1 MRSSQRRSVRHLH
14 KKQKEA
20 LNASFFIIKYS
31 YVLFS
36 LRRKAPKDS
45 LRLSPQTPSI
55 CWKMHTHGS
64 NVLQCSRGSHRP
76 PLPVREVPATG
87 QSAPAGARRAPC
99 ERLPIRCQQKR
110 RPADHASTAS
120 VDAVFYSRH
129 RTATGRTNGQAG
141 GLRLLFVLFL
151 SGQEKDTFLLYQ
163 RRIKM
168 SFSHRRENDEKSRRD
183 GVSDSHP
190 SAGKHIHTARKVLQC
205 SRGSHRPPLPVREV
219 CAAGSPRPQAQ
230 SCRPHK
236 RSSRRLAASFRSFL
250 VRRGKEHKMLI
261 FFEKHIYKGII
272 CKIILQIIPVN
283 DILTL

>member
-1 MRSSQRRSVRHLH
+1 M
-14 KKQKEA
+14 
-20 LNASFFIIKYS
+20 NASFFIIKYS

-64 NVLQCSRGSHRP
+64 KVLQCSRGSHRP

-110 RPADHASTAS
+110 RRLTDHASSVS
-120 VDAVFYSRH
+120 VDAVFHSRH
-129 RTATGRTNGQAG
+129 RTAASRANDRTE
-141 GLRLLFVLFL
+141 RSRFLFVLFL
-151 SGQEKDTFLLYQ
+151 SVQEKDTFLLYQ

-183 GVSDSHP
+183 FCLGLSSCCWQAHTHGSQQTEPRTYVRSP
-190 SAGKHIHTARKVLQC
+190 SFAVRKLCATGKPAPAGAKLSECAL
-205 SRGSHRPPLPVREV
+205 GSH
-219 CAAGSPRPQAQ
+219 
-230 SCRPHK
+230 K
-236 RSSRRLAASFRSFL
+236 RLNGTFAVSFRSFL
-250 VRRGKEHKMLI
+250 VRRGKEHFFI
-261 FFEKHIYKGII
+261 FSESAFLSRPYTDGARRARSPSRRHSNCFQGKR
-272 CKIILQIIPVN
+272 
-283 DILTL
+283 

>member
-1 MRSSQRRSVRHLH
+1 MEYPLS
-14 KKQKEA
+14 KIYMEKEGRGFAA
-20 LNASFFIIKYS
+20 LF
-31 YVLFS
+31 
-36 LRRKAPKDS
+36 P
-45 LRLSPQTPSI
+45 
-55 CWKMHTHGS
+55 
-64 NVLQCSRGSHRP
+64 
-76 PLPVREVPATG
+76 
-87 QSAPAGARRAPC
+87 
-99 ERLPIRCQQKR
+99 
-110 RPADHASTAS
+110 
-120 VDAVFYSRH
+120 
-129 RTATGRTNGQAG
+129 
-141 GLRLLFVLFL
+141 
-151 SGQEKDTFLLYQ
+151 FLLS
-163 RRIKM
+163 KGEEM

>member
-1 MRSSQRRSVRHLH
+1 MPR
-14 KKQKEA
+14 
-20 LNASFFIIKYS
+20 FF
-31 YVLFS
+31 LFS
-36 LRRKAPKDS
+36 FPKEKKCRFLTDEKTTKRVAETVS
-45 LRLSPQTPSI
+45 RTLIHLLGSTYTRLERCCSARGARTDHHSPCGKHLRLGSP
-55 CWKMHTHGS
+55 
-64 NVLQCSRGSHRP
+64 RP
-76 PLPVREVPATG
+76 QA
-87 QSAPAGARRAPC
+87 QGARRVSAFRHGATERGGGPRITRAPRAWTPSFIAAT
-99 ERLPIRCQQKR
+99 EPLPAAQTVKPEAC
-110 RPADHASTAS
+110 SS
-120 VDAVFYSRH
+120 FDA
-129 RTATGRTNGQAG
+129 
-141 GLRLLFVLFL
+141 FL
-151 SGQEKDTFLLYQ
+151 SVKKSMRSLLS
-163 RRIKM
+163 KEEEM

-261 FFEKHIYKGII
+261 FFKKHIYKGII

>member
-1 MRSSQRRSVRHLH
+1 M
-14 KKQKEA
+14 
-20 LNASFFIIKYS
+20 
-31 YVLFS
+31 LFS

-45 LRLSPQTPSI
+45 PRRCLGLSI
-55 CWKMHTHGS
+55 FCWEAHTYGS
-64 NVLQCSRGSHRP
+64 QQLFALASLGKP
-76 PLPVREVPATG
+76 TFAVREVCATG
-87 QSAPAGARRAPC
+87 KLASAGARLS
-99 ERLPIRCQQKR
+99 ERTRCPFGVFR
-110 RPADHASTAS
+110 RGLRTSVVRKHVPGADGI
-120 VDAVFYSRH
+120 YSRIAP
-129 RTATGRTNGQAG
+129 TVKPKACSSFDA
-141 GLRLLFVLFL
+141 FL
-151 SGQEKDTFLLYQ
+151 SVKKSMRSLLS
-163 RRIKM
+163 KEEEM